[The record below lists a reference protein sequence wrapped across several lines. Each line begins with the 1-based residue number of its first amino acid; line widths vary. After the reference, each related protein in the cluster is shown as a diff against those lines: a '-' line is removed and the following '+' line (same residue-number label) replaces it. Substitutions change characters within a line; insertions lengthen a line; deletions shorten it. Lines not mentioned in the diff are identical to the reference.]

1 MLKINHSNYS
11 IKIPCESFYGLR
23 NMISVLISPN
33 EICIF
38 GKTLTD
44 EIPSNKQSTFY
55 KKPQKFHFTNEI

>member
-11 IKIPCESFYGLR
+11 IKIPCESFYRLR

-44 EIPSNKQSTFY
+44 EIPTNKQPSF
-55 KKPQKFHFTNEI
+55 